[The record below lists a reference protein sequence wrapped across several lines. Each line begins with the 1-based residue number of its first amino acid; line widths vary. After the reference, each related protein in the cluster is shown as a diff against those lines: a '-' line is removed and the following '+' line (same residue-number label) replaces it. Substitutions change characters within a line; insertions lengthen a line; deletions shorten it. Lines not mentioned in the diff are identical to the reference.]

1 MTKSFWDDDA
11 IDIPQ
16 SFNNVT
22 QNNSNNSSSFWDD
35 DAVDIPTVSS
45 KASVVKQEVIKPKKQ
60 NVIKP
65 TPITQNVTP
74 THTTTPTNQTNLQV
88 YGQVKEPTH
97 KKLDNFKAGY
107 HNAFSHFQ
115 EGYRKLGRHIPKLG
129 NWMFGS
135 QKEADLIKQNSSVPY
150 YEELDEQ
157 FNNGQID
164 KDTYLKQYQL
174 RTDINNAIADRQYRN
189 VRNKAI
195 GKTTA
200 ELGLGLIPWTKVIG
214 LGKALPA
221 ISKGIAKAG
230 TNLIN
235 KTGGKFLNQAGQ
247 NAVRGTMNNAL
258 RVGNASVTGAVDASM
273 FAPVEKL
280 TEHVLDIPEEL
291 RDERTLAELTK
302 DYAKTGAVLGGTLGG
317 VPLLA
322 KTEAG
327 KKAIKNVSDKTE
339 SFLSEHPK
347 MANAVANIQNFF
359 SGKKSNNA
367 NSVVDKYATV
377 NDKMAKVYGGGE
389 LEQLS
394 PEAIEEITR
403 IADITKENSDEI
415 LADLIKGKRKEI
427 APEVITPEQLINDSP
442 LNETLENYSQK
453 YFNKPSIELTD
464 EECEILAKNILDEIN
479 TSKVPLETPQSNLS
493 HVELENNV
501 NTQGDDLTHV
511 NEAPSHVKS
520 NIQETPIEKPKK
532 VYPKSNIDTS
542 NPIIKKQMKS
552 NLKKLKGVKI
562 KSVENSTDDFKVTK
576 LESGKAEGADSL
588 YENQYNAPNKHLEND
603 AIENNLQVN
612 EPSKYPEYVKDD
624 PDFIKWYN
632 RYSKADDDTKR
643 KLLEVKLRKIKKEKG
658 SAGASE
664 FYDDVMKQN
673 ELDIASKQPKQIGD
687 KTLSEQGIDESGS
700 DVATTLAKEFK
711 EQDITNKKIIE
722 VNISE
727 AEKTQA
733 NSKIKSQFPSKL
745 QSKFK
750 TSEETFDAL
759 FNSYHQNNVPG
770 AQKLYDKW
778 AERIKLTKSSDNVKR
793 EMYNI
798 LNRSAKKFEDKFGVQ
813 LSKQSGAVNIK
824 ARTNDVLDQIKT
836 ATEKEDFNTLND
848 LLKNNKQII
857 RTVKDEQGLNTIR
870 SAYDSLATKTEK
882 QIDELLDNG
891 KIEEAKQL
899 FNKSQN
905 LLKNK
910 YTDFSKKE
918 RTEFINNKKVKTGT
932 SWERTS
938 DDLTQTEWIKKQEE
952 FKNKII
958 STQKELDDI
967 DVVTK
972 HLKNETSITDGKT
985 RTVKLS
991 RLAKFKSEFK
1001 DFEDIDADVVF
1012 EFSDNKQFGGAYN
1025 PAENKIKINLN
1036 SDKKDKFETI
1046 YHETQHYYD
1055 MQALKKSVDGSRL
1068 KALEQSRLKRTN
1080 QYSSHV
1086 QKYQQVIKEVDDLF
1100 DQGKSAIEVKKII
1113 GEEKVAI
1120 YKEYNKL
1127 HDRYTNCFYERR
1139 AVNAGSNKK
1148 LDRKYYDR
1156 THVLSTSEAQ
1166 SKIGRIAE
1174 KNTSTSR
1181 GELQGLSQKTA
1192 KNRTESKELDRNIGG
1207 SGSVSTSRGE
1217 RLGIS
1222 EQNRQ
1227 GTSGLTEDNN
1237 LYEVS
1242 KGKNIEDV
1250 GAEKAKEKLNIT
1262 DNDIKTSVKESYHN
1276 IASRAENLAKKLGI
1290 LSDERSINR
1299 LKQQVGKDD
1308 ISDLDVDYVKKM
1320 YEPSGNSKG
1329 GIDVSKNNGKLGN
1342 YYQKK
1347 KDGVSQRAHI
1357 KHNFID
1363 RYKETKKLENIDD
1376 GLNFIQDNFA
1386 KPITDNI
1393 VQDGYVA
1400 VNRKVLA
1407 NAMYGRQSQDWY
1419 KAITSGKEEIAK
1431 QFTGKEAQGWSE
1443 LFDDLVNPETNK
1455 IDNDFQIPKVV
1466 FDKLFEGGNRTS
1478 KMSKGKANRYLTG
1491 LVDFENNNFKRKVL
1505 GLSVSWGINN
1515 RLDNF
1520 AQLFTKSMDNPIG
1533 LAKNYVKAIKLKDA
1547 DVLTGVETNTLF
1559 GNMKEFQGRI
1569 DYTGHEATD
1578 NFLNLI
1584 NGHTLDNSII
1594 QKNLKAINTNS
1605 KTIDTTAKK
1614 YPHSAKAKRR
1624 IADLKAENERLSKE
1638 NKTIELKLKG
1648 GNVLAIPN
1656 KVANKIAKS
1665 IMSANEKLEKYE
1677 RKVAYLQA
1685 LDKHSKEILK
1695 NVSQNIN
1702 KQTEIF
1708 KLMKDEIEKSPELRE
1723 KILREVNNTL
1733 GDYNVMTPFEK
1744 NVCKRVVPFY
1754 AWYRTITRYMVSL
1767 SKEHPVRV
1775 ITMLHEKRKIEEE
1788 NAYRKHYQKYIIP
1801 LNKPSIKDGK
1811 ITFTPALDKTTGEQL
1826 GLNLQRHNVTSTF
1839 DELTEGLHGVTGMLS
1854 PAIKTPIEGIRGK
1867 KFFGDGQIQ
1876 TKRYRPVSEYVGK
1889 NKEGTYF
1896 WDKGLYDTKTK
1907 TKLRTEDGKLSDKL
1921 PAKERAKYVGMQFL
1935 KDTFPLIDNNT
1946 VNGTKMVGA
1955 VLNKLDK
1962 SDTKSSNVKGKL
1974 IPYDKLYDTDFGGY
1988 NTEDIIGID
1997 ETKSKLS
2004 KKRYMKEYSN
2014 THSVPTQLMKTVL
2027 GGNLQTIKPLNK
2039 REQAKAIEEVRKRKL
2054 KHKKR
2059 LLY

>member
-1 MTKSFWDDDA
+1 
-11 IDIPQ
+11 
-16 SFNNVT
+16 
-22 QNNSNNSSSFWDD
+22 
-35 DAVDIPTVSS
+35 
-45 KASVVKQEVIKPKKQ
+45 
-60 NVIKP
+60 
-65 TPITQNVTP
+65 
-74 THTTTPTNQTNLQV
+74 
-88 YGQVKEPTH
+88 
-97 KKLDNFKAGY
+97 
-107 HNAFSHFQ
+107 
-115 EGYRKLGRHIPKLG
+115 
-129 NWMFGS
+129 MFGS
-135 QKEADLIKQNSSVPY
+135 QKEADLIKQNAYVPY

-157 FNNGQID
+157 FKNNQID

-200 ELGLGLIPWTKVIG
+200 NLGLGLIPWTKVLG
-214 LGKALPA
+214 LGKALPV

-235 KTGGKFLNQAGQ
+235 KAGGKFLNQAGQ
-247 NAVRGTMNNAL
+247 NAVRGTMNNAIRL
-258 RVGNASVTGAVDASM
+258 GNASVTGAVDAGM

-280 TEHVLDIPEEL
+280 TEHALDIPEEL
-291 RDERTLAELTK
+291 RDERTLGELTK
-302 DYAKTGAVLGGTLGG
+302 DYATTGAVLGGTLGS

-322 KTEAG
+322 KTETG
-327 KKAIKNVSDKTE
+327 KKAIKNVSDKAE
-339 SFLSEHPK
+339 NFLSEHPK
-347 MANAVANIQNFF
+347 VANAVANIRNFF
-359 SGKKSNNA
+359 TDKAPTNA

-377 NDKMAKVYGGGE
+377 NEKMAKVYGGNE
-389 LEQLS
+389 LDQLS
-394 PEAIEEITR
+394 PEAIEEITK

-415 LADLIKGKRKEI
+415 LADLIKGKRKEVL
-427 APEVITPEQLINDSP
+427 PENVVSEQPIDNSP
-442 LNETLENYSQK
+442 VNETLENFSHK
-453 YFNKPSIELTD
+453 YFNKPSAELTD

-479 TSKVPLETPQSNLS
+479 NTKAPLETPQSNLS

-520 NIQETPIEKPKK
+520 NIEETPIEKPKK
-532 VYPKSNIDTS
+532 VYPKSKIDTT
-542 NPIIKKQMKS
+542 NPAIKKQVKS

-562 KSVENSTDDFKVTK
+562 KSVQDSTDDFKVTK
-576 LESGKAEGADSL
+576 LESGKAQGADSL
-588 YENQYNAPNKHLEND
+588 YENQYSHIDDSVKSD
-603 AIENNLQVN
+603 IKDKAIEVD
-612 EPSKYPEYVKDD
+612 EIEHTSKYVKDD
-624 PDFIKWYN
+624 PDFIKWYD
-632 RYSKADDDTKR
+632 RYSKADNDTKQ

-664 FYDDVMKQN
+664 FYSDVMEQN
-673 ELDIASKQPKQIGD
+673 ERMIASKRPKQIGD
-687 KTLSEQGIDESGS
+687 ETLVEQGIDESGS

-711 EQDITNKKIIE
+711 EQNITTDKKVVE

-727 AEKTQA
+727 FEKQQA
-733 NSKIKSQFPSKL
+733 NNKIKSQFPSKL

-778 AERIKLTKSSDNVKR
+778 AERIKITKSSDNVKR
-793 EMYNI
+793 EMYDI

-813 LSKQSGAVNIK
+813 LSKQSSSVGIKSRANNI
-824 ARTNDVLDQIKT
+824 LDQIKS

-857 RTVKDEQGLNTIR
+857 KSIKDEKGTSVIR
-870 SAYDSLATKTEK
+870 DAYDSLATKTEK
-882 QIDELLDNG
+882 EIDALLDNG
-891 KIEEAKQL
+891 EIEKAQQL

-918 RTEFINNKKVKTGT
+918 MTAFKDGKKVKTGT
-932 SWERTS
+932 TWNRESS
-938 DDLTQTEWIKKQEE
+938 DLTQTEWIKKQEE

-972 HLKNETSITDGKT
+972 HLKNEVSITDNKT

-1025 PAENKIKINLN
+1025 PTENKIKINLN
-1036 SDKKDKFETI
+1036 SDKDDKFETI

-1080 QYSSHV
+1080 EYSSHV

-1100 DQGKSAIEVKKII
+1100 DQGKSAEEIRNII

-1127 HDRYTNCFYERR
+1127 HDRYTKSFYERR
-1139 AVNAGSNKK
+1139 AFNAGSNKK

-1156 THVLSTSEAQ
+1156 THVLSTSKTQ
-1166 SKIGRIAE
+1166 SEIGGIAKE
-1174 KNTSTSR
+1174 NASKSR
-1181 GELQGLSQKTA
+1181 GELQELSKKTFENRA
-1192 KNRTESKELDRNIGG
+1192 KSQELDRNIRGI
-1207 SGSVSTSRGE
+1207 GSVSTSRGKQFGLHE
-1217 RLGIS
+1217 K
-1222 EQNRQ
+1222 NRQ
-1227 GTSGLTEDNN
+1227 GTSGRIEDDN

-1242 KGKNIEDV
+1242 KGKNIENI

-1262 DNDIKTSVKESYHN
+1262 DEDIKTSVKESYHN
-1276 IASRAENLAKKLGI
+1276 IASRAENLAQKLGI
-1290 LSDERSINR
+1290 LSKERSINR

-1320 YEPSGNSKG
+1320 YESSNTSKG
-1329 GIDVSKNNGKLGN
+1329 GIDVSKTNSKLGN

-1347 KDGVSQRAHI
+1347 KQGVSQRAHI
-1357 KHNFID
+1357 KQNFID
-1363 RYKETKKLENIDD
+1363 RYRETKKLENIDD
-1376 GLNFIQDNFA
+1376 SLNFIQDNFA
-1386 KPITDNI
+1386 LPIENNVI
-1393 VQDGYVA
+1393 QDGYVA
-1400 VNRKVLA
+1400 VNKKLLA

-1419 KAITSGKEEIAK
+1419 KAMNSGKEEIAK
-1431 QFTGKEAQGWSE
+1431 AFKGKEAQGWSE
-1443 LFDDLVNPETNK
+1443 LFDDLANPETSK

-1466 FDKLFEGGNRTS
+1466 YDKLFEGGNKTS
-1478 KMSKGKANRYLTG
+1478 KLNKGKTNRYLTG

-1515 RLDNF
+1515 RMDNF
-1520 AQLFTKSMDNPIG
+1520 AQLFTKSMDNPLG
-1533 LAKNYVKAIKLKDA
+1533 LAKNYIKAIKVKDS

-1594 QKNLKAINTNS
+1594 EKNLKAINANS
-1605 KTIDTTAKK
+1605 KTIETTAKK

-1624 IADLKAENERLSKE
+1624 ISDLKAENETLSKQ
-1638 NKTIELKLKG
+1638 NKKIEIMLKS

-1801 LNKPSIKDGK
+1801 LSKPSIKDGK
-1811 ITFTPALDKTTGEQL
+1811 LQFTPALDKTTGEQL

-1839 DELTEGLHGVTGMLS
+1839 DELTEGMHGITGMLS
-1854 PAIKTPIEGIRGK
+1854 PAIKTPIEGLRGK

-1907 TKLRTEDGKLSDKL
+1907 TKLRTEDGKLSNTL

-1955 VLNKLDK
+1955 ILNKLDK
-1962 SDTKSSNVKGKL
+1962 SDTKSSKVKGKL

-1988 NTEDIIGID
+1988 NTEDIIGED
-1997 ETKSKLS
+1997 TSKSKFS

-2039 REQAKAIEEVRKRKL
+2039 REQAKAIEEVRKRKA

-2059 LLY
+2059 ILY